1 MTTNGRDVAQPG
13 SALPWGGRGRG
24 FESRRPDGSNKNPP
38 APSRGAGGFSIL
50 PAVSTA
56 QVKLALRSLITSPL
70 PTVMV
75 LRGKWGRGKTFL
87 WRDCVDKF
95 APQAPDRWA
104 RYSYVSLFG
113 VESLAEL
120 RDAVLA
126 NSDPYEQYAGRPAPN
141 DDPNAPSGLTRAVWG
156 ARDWIRERM
165 SPEALPDLAGRL
177 HAGGLAHALLLRG
190 VQHYLV
196 CVDDLERR
204 GEHLRLRDVLG
215 YLSNLR
221 DDRQCS
227 VLLILNSDELSKAD
241 RDEFELLREKVFDHE
256 VSYDP
261 TAADCVELVFPKDEA
276 GWDAVR
282 ANSLRLGIENVR
294 VLQRVRKTFERF
306 SKEVDAGHQAA
317 RARLAFSVPLLALCH
332 YSREPYHPP
341 LAFVRGADAAASA
354 AISPEDRARWPAFL
368 VRYDSWKFTP
378 IDAVICD
385 YLERGYI
392 DRHALTEALRAL

>member
-1 MTTNGRDVAQPG
+1 
-13 SALPWGGRGRG
+13 
-24 FESRRPDGSNKNPP
+24 
-38 APSRGAGGFSIL
+38 
-50 PAVSTA
+50 VSTA
-56 QVKLALRSLITSPL
+56 QVKLALRSLITSPV

-75 LRGKWGRGKTFL
+75 LRGKWGRGKTYL
-87 WRDCVDKF
+87 WRDSLEKF
-95 APQAPDRWA
+95 APQAATRWS

-113 VESLAEL
+113 VESLAQL

-126 NSDPYEQYAGRPAPN
+126 NGDPYEQIAGAAPDPAVNNP
-141 DDPNAPSGLTRAVWG
+141 DAPSGLTRAVWWT
-156 ARDWIRERM
+156 RDWFRRRF
-165 SPEALPDLAGRL
+165 SGKDALPDLAGRM
-177 HAGGLAHALLLRG
+177 HASGLAHAFLLRG
-190 VQHYLV
+190 VQQYLV

-261 TAADCVELVFPKDEA
+261 TPDDCVELVFPKDVA

-282 ANSLRLGIENVR
+282 GNCLKLGIENVR
-294 VLQRVRKTFERF
+294 VLHRIRKTFERF
-306 SKEVDAGHQAA
+306 NKEVEAGHQVA
-317 RARLAFSVPLLALCH
+317 RQRLAYSVPLLALCH
-332 YSREPYHPP
+332 YSREPFHPP
-341 LAFVRGADAAASA
+341 LAFLRGTAADALDTATAS
-354 AISPEDRARWPAFL
+354 DRESWKAFL
-368 VRYDSWKFTP
+368 ARYDAWTP
-378 IDAVICD
+378 TPLDAVIGD

-392 DRHALTEALRAL
+392 DRHSLSEALRTL